1 MNFLSGYAARQLH
14 QKKVEARLDT
24 IEHVVSMGV
33 PLSIPILSVQYIP
46 YFVGFPRLYL

>member
-1 MNFLSGYAARQLH
+1 MHCLTGYAARQLH

-33 PLSIPILSVQYIP
+33 PLYQFSLFNILA
-46 YFVGFPRLYL
+46 YFVGPS